1 MSITRT
7 PGTTRTRM
15 LPVAALAF
23 AVAVVAQVIG
33 PLKINVG
40 IGTML
45 LLPMVWGLLM
55 GLIISVQKIKPLPV
69 RYQRLA
75 STLSGVAVLVLCA
88 RLSADIGPN
97 LPALFKAGP
106 ALLLQEI
113 GHMLGTIVLALPLAV
128 LLKMGRSTVGATFS
142 LDREPAFAM
151 VSNRFGAN
159 SDEYR
164 GVLAMYV
171 FGTVFG
177 ALYISLLSSVVAG
190 WKIFDQ
196 LALAMGSGVGSS
208 SMMAASAVSI
218 SSVFPDAK
226 SAITGMAA
234 VSNLITSMLGV
245 YVGMYIALPLADRFY
260 RLLTRS
266 PAVVP
271 ASRAAPEAAK
281 SHDAGNAVF
290 RAEVAEASAREAV
303 SMKVAL
309 PVVGVLGL
317 LVAIVS
323 DIQSGTGFNIA
334 TVLGYVVMMALVAV
348 SQYLGVL
355 CRNKIQPVIWITT
368 LGVLLSMPGSPLAGF
383 IHASL
388 GAVNVLSITTMVLT
402 FAGLSLGKDM
412 GLLRKI
418 GWKIIPVGLVAITAS
433 FIFAT
438 LIAEFSLGLWH

>member
-7 PGTTRTRM
+7 PETTRTRM
-15 LPVAALAF
+15 LPIAALAF
-23 AVAVVAQVIG
+23 AVAAVAQVIG

-55 GLIISVQKIKPLPV
+55 GLVISVQKIKPLPV

-75 STLSGVAVLVLCA
+75 TTLSGVAVLVLCA
-88 RLSADIGPN
+88 RLSGDIGPN

-190 WKIFDQ
+190 WKMFDP

-234 VSNLITSMLGV
+234 VSNLITGMLGV

-260 RLLTRS
+260 RLLTRT

-271 ASRAAPEAAK
+271 ASGDAREAAK
-281 SHDAGNAVF
+281 GHDAAF
-290 RAEVAEASAREAV
+290 RAEVAEASARETV

-368 LGVLLSMPGSPLAGF
+368 LGVLLSMPWSPLAGF

-388 GAVNVLSITTMVLT
+388 GAVNVLSITTVVLT